1 VHLLLSGPFARSI
14 TRSYPFRMLRA
25 HTRQQGPSARLQ
37 ITSDQS
43 PGLLLGEFPD
53 ATTQAVAQV
62 LKTYFDGINSADY
75 EQAWLMLSPRLR
87 GPSWSS
93 FAKGTSTS

>member
-1 VHLLLSGPFARSI
+1 
-14 TRSYPFRMLRA
+14 
-25 HTRQQGPSARLQ
+25 
-37 ITSDQS
+37 
-43 PGLLLGEFPD
+43 
-53 ATTQAVAQV
+53 V

-93 FAKGTSTS
+93 FAKGTSTSWHPTRPAVGDPWIRPVGDRACDVQ